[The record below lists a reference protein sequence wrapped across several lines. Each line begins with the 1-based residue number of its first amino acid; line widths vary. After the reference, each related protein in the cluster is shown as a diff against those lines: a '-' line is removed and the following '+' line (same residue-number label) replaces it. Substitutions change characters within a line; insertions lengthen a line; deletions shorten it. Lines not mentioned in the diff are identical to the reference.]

1 MKRLVGLLL
10 LFSFPTAS
18 LAQDRG
24 AAALAHAVDGL
35 GVSARV
41 LMIAAHPDDEDT
53 ALLAWLVHRQHADAA
68 YLSLTRGDGGQNLIG
83 DELGE
88 ALGVIRTEELL
99 AARRL
104 DGATQYFTRAYDFG
118 FSKSAEET
126 YTHWP
131 KDSVLRD
138 VVTVIRAYRPH
149 IVVAI
154 FSGTARDGH
163 GHHQVSG
170 LLAREAYDAA
180 ADTIRYPRSITAGH
194 GAWTPTKLY
203 LGPYQSRDRATVRF
217 NVGEYDPVL
226 GRSYYEIAMESR
238 SQHKSQ
244 AFGRLQRRGTQ
255 LDWLMLEKSS
265 EGIAGNG
272 SAERSPFEGIDTTWA
287 RLRPAVARVSREAG
301 ATLDSLQAA
310 ATIARTTLDFRKP
323 AAILPALARAHRLL
337 SRLRDAGVPDPD
349 VEASV
354 RSGLSRV
361 TRALI
366 EASGVALEATAERAA
381 VARGDSVRV
390 DVTLHVRGDVP
401 VSVNGVRV
409 EGPDV
414 SASPILRDAAL
425 TALPDSSAT
434 WRGAVRG
441 VRVTQPWWLAHRSG
455 GDLFDVPRSEIALPE
470 SARPAPAVA
479 RVALTIEGVVV
490 EATAPV
496 VHRRADPVRGDVQ
509 RALAVVPPI
518 AVALE
523 RTVEYARARVPLE
536 RVERVELRSAL
547 TMPAD
552 MSVSLD
558 VPEGLATDGAK
569 RVTLAAGA
577 TEVVEFT
584 VRGVPG
590 ALRGEL
596 RVVADARGERF
607 REGYSEIEYDH
618 ITPQRIYREARLSL
632 QGVDVAVRPGVRLA
646 YIPGAGDNVAPML
659 RQLGVSLTVIDPSA
673 VATTDFSPYAA
684 VVVGTR
690 AYESHPALIRHN
702 GRLLEYVRRGGTL
715 VVQYGQYE
723 MMQSTVMPYPITI
736 NRPHTR
742 VTVENSPVSILDP
755 EHQLLRTPNR
765 IGSRDFEGWVQER
778 ALYIPAQFDSAYV
791 APLAMSDPGEPPSRG
806 ALLVARYGRGLY
818 VYTTIAFF
826 RQLPAGVPG
835 PARLFVNLLSAKA
848 SPVIPRE
855 RSDRRIYS
863 P

>member
-1 MKRLVGLLL
+1 MRYARRIGTALLL
-10 LFSFPTAS
+10 LWSS
-18 LAQDRG
+18 
-24 AAALAHAVDGL
+24 AALAQERGSAALGTLVDGL

-41 LMIAAHPDDEDT
+41 LLIAAHPDDEDT
-53 ALLAWLVHRQHADAA
+53 ALLAWFVHRQHADAA

-138 VVTVIRAYRPH
+138 VVTVLRAYRPH

-154 FSGTARDGH
+154 FSGTPRDGH

-180 ADTIRYPRSITAGH
+180 ADTVRFPRSVTAGH

-265 EGIAGNG
+265 LAATANG

-287 RLRPAVARVSREAG
+287 RLRPSVAKASREA
-301 ATLDSLQAA
+301 AAALDSLPAA
-310 ATIARTTLDFRKP
+310 AAAARASLDFRRP
-323 AAILPALARAHRLL
+323 TTVVPALARVHRLL
-337 SRLRDAGVPDPD
+337 ARVREARLTDPD

-354 RSGLSRV
+354 RSGLARV
-361 TRALI
+361 TRALLDATGI
-366 EASGVALEATAERAA
+366 AVEATAGRAA
-381 VARGDSVRV
+381 VARGDSVPV
-390 DVTLHVRGDVP
+390 EVTLYARGDVP
-401 VSVNGVRV
+401 VTVTGVRV

-414 SASPILRDAAL
+414 SAAAILRDA
-425 TALPDSSAT
+425 TASVQPDSSVM

-441 VRVTQPWWLAHRSG
+441 VRITQPWWLAHGRR
-455 GDLFDVPRSEIALPE
+455 GDVFDVPRTEVAQAESERSTA
-470 SARPAPAVA
+470 AVA
-479 RVALTIEGVVV
+479 RVSVSIDGTTVD
-490 EATAPV
+490 ATTPV

-509 RALAVVPPI
+509 RPLAVVPPV
-518 AVALE
+518 AVSLE
-523 RTVEYARARVPLE
+523 RTVEYARAGVPLQ

-547 TMPAD
+547 TTPTD
-552 MSVSLD
+552 VSVTLTA
-558 VPEGLATDGAK
+558 PGGLSSDGTK
-569 RVTLAAGA
+569 RVTIPAGG
-577 TEVVEFT
+577 TEAVEFA
-584 VRGVPG
+584 VRGTPRP
-590 ALRGEL
+590 ARGEMS
-596 RVVADARGERF
+596 VVAEGNGERF
-607 REGYSEIEYDH
+607 RDGYTEIEYDH
-618 ITPQRIYREARLSL
+618 ITPQRMYRDATVAL
-632 QGVDVAVRPGVRLA
+632 QGVDVALVTNLRVA

-659 RQLGVSLTVIDPSA
+659 AQLGVPVTIIEPGS
-673 VATTDFSPYAA
+673 VAATDFSSFTT

-690 AYESHPALIRHN
+690 AYESRPELMQHN
-702 GRLLEYVRRGGTL
+702 GRLLEYARRGGTL

-723 MMQSTVMPYPITI
+723 MMQRGIMPYPITI
-736 NRPHTR
+736 SRPHTR
-742 VTVENSPVSILDP
+742 VTVEGSPVSIIDP
-755 EHQLLRTPNR
+755 EHLTLRRPNR
-765 IGSRDFEGWVQER
+765 IGPRDFEGWVQER
-778 ALYIPAQFDSAYV
+778 ALYMPSQFDSAYT
-791 APLAMSDPGEPPSRG
+791 APLAMNDPGEPPSRG
-806 ALLVARYGRGLY
+806 ALLVTPYGRGLY
-818 VYTTIAFF
+818 VYTTMAFF

-835 PARLFVNLLSAKA
+835 AARLFVNLLSARA
-848 SPVIPRE
+848 AQPPRVV
-855 RSDRRIYS
+855 

>member
-1 MKRLVGLLL
+1 MKRFVGAFFLLL
-10 LFSFPTAS
+10 VTAPTSVAQGGGAS
-18 LAQDRG
+18 
-24 AAALAHAVDGL
+24 ALAHAVDGL
-35 GVSARV
+35 GVTARV

-68 YLSLTRGDGGQNLIG
+68 YLSLTRGDGGQNLVG

-118 FSKSAEET
+118 FSKGAEET

-138 VVTVIRAYRPH
+138 VITVIRAYRPH

-154 FSGTARDGH
+154 FSGTPRDGH

-180 ADTIRYPRSITAGH
+180 SDTIRYPRTSTAGH
-194 GAWTPTKLY
+194 GAWKPTKLY

-255 LDWLMLEKSS
+255 LDWLMLEKTIDRS
-265 EGIAGNG
+265 AGNG
-272 SAERSPFEGIDTTWA
+272 SGERSPFEGIDTTWV

-301 ATLDSLQAA
+301 ATLDSLHAA
-310 ATIARTTLDFRKP
+310 ANSARATLDFRRP
-323 AAILPALARAHRLL
+323 AAILPALARVHRLL
-337 SRLRDAGVPDPD
+337 SRLRDAGMTDPD

-354 RSGLSRV
+354 RSGLTRV

-401 VSVNGVRV
+401 VVVNGVRV

-414 SASPILRDAAL
+414 SAATIVRVGNV
-425 TALPDSSAT
+425 TVVPDSSAT

-441 VRVTQPWWLAHRSG
+441 VRVTQPWWLAHGRG
-455 GDLFDVPRSEIALPE
+455 GDLFDVPRSEIAQPE
-470 SARPAPAVA
+470 SARPTAAVA
-479 RVALTIEGVVV
+479 RAALMIEGVVV

-509 RALAVVPPI
+509 RPLAVVPPI

-523 RTVEYARARVPLE
+523 RAVEYARAGVPLE
-536 RVERVELRSAL
+536 RVQRVELRSAL
-547 TMPAD
+547 TTPVD
-552 MSVSLD
+552 VSVSLN
-558 VPEGLATDGAK
+558 VPEGLASDGAK
-569 RVTLAAGA
+569 RVALPAGA
-577 TEVVEFT
+577 TDVVEFT
-584 VRGVPG
+584 VRGVPR
-590 ALRGEL
+590 AARGQL
-596 RVVADARGERF
+596 GVVAEARGERF
-607 REGYSEIEYDH
+607 RDGYAEIEYDH
-618 ITPQRIYREARLSL
+618 ITPQRIYRDASVSL
-632 QGVDVAVRPGVRLA
+632 QGVDVTVRPGLRIA

-659 RQLGVSLTVIDPSA
+659 RQLGISLTRVDPSD
-673 VATTDFSPYAA
+673 VATSDFSPYAA

-690 AYESHPALIRHN
+690 AYESHPELIRHN
-702 GRLLEYVRRGGTL
+702 TRLLEYARRGGTL

-723 MMQSTVMPYPITI
+723 MMQPGVMPYPITI

-742 VTVENSPVSILDP
+742 VTVEESPVSIVEP
-755 EHQLLRTPNR
+755 QHPLLRVPNR
-765 IGSRDFEGWVQER
+765 IGQRDFEGWVQER
-778 ALYIPAQFDSAYV
+778 ALYMPAQFDSVYV
-791 APLAMSDPGEPPSRG
+791 APLAMNDPAEPPSRG

-826 RQLPAGVPG
+826 RQLPAGIPG
-835 PARLFVNLLSAKA
+835 AARLFVNFLSAKA
-848 SPVIPRE
+848 SEPPRV
-855 RSDRRIYS
+855 R

>member
-1 MKRLVGLLL
+1 MRHARLIATALLL
-10 LFSFPTAS
+10 CWSS
-18 LAQDRG
+18 
-24 AAALAHAVDGL
+24 AALAQERGSAALGELVDGL

-41 LMIAAHPDDEDT
+41 LLIAAHPDDEDT

-138 VVTVIRAYRPH
+138 VVTVMRAYRPH

-154 FSGTARDGH
+154 FSGTPRDGH

-170 LLAREAYDAA
+170 ILAREAYDAA
-180 ADTIRYPRSITAGH
+180 ADTVRFPRGVTAGH

-203 LGPYQSRDRATVRF
+203 LGPYHSRDRATVRF

-255 LDWLMLEKSS
+255 LDWLMLEKSNV
-265 EGIAGNG
+265 AATANG
-272 SAERSPFEGIDTTWA
+272 STERSPFEGIDTTWT
-287 RLRPAVARVSREAG
+287 RLRPAVARASREA
-301 ATLDSLQAA
+301 AAALDSLPAASAA
-310 ATIARTTLDFRKP
+310 ARTSLDFRRP
-323 AAILPALARAHRLL
+323 ATVVPALARVHRLL
-337 SRLRDAGVPDPD
+337 ARVRDARVSDPD

-361 TRALI
+361 TRALL
-366 EASGVALEATAERAA
+366 EATGVALEATAERAA

-390 DVTLHVRGDVP
+390 DVTLHARGDAP
-401 VSVNGVRV
+401 VMVTRVRL

-414 SASPILRDAAL
+414 SAATVVGDA
-425 TALPDSSAT
+425 TSTVQPDSSAT

-441 VRVTQPWWLAHRSG
+441 VRVTQPWWLAYGRR
-455 GDLFDVPRSEIALPE
+455 GDLFDVPRAGVAQAESE
-470 SARPAPAVA
+470 RPTAAVA
-479 RVALTIEGVVV
+479 RVDVSIDGTTV
-490 EATAPV
+490 EASAPV

-509 RALAVVPPI
+509 RPLAVVPP
-518 AVALE
+518 VSVMLE
-523 RTVEYARARVPLE
+523 RTVEYARAGRPLD

-547 TMPAD
+547 TTPAD
-552 MSVSLD
+552 VSVSLD
-558 VPEGLATDGAK
+558 APAGLTSDGAK
-569 RVTLAAGA
+569 RVSLPAGG
-577 TEVVEFT
+577 TETVEFT
-584 VRGVPG
+584 VRGTPRPS
-590 ALRGEL
+590 RGEL
-596 RVVADARGERF
+596 SVVAEGRGEQF
-607 REGYSEIEYDH
+607 RDGYTEIEYDH
-618 ITPQRIYREARLSL
+618 ITPQRMYREATVAL
-632 QGVDVAVRPGVRLA
+632 QGVDAALGSGLRVA

-659 RQLGVSLTVIDPSA
+659 GQLGIPVTIVDPGA
-673 VATTDFSPYAA
+673 VATTDFSSYTT
-684 VVVGTR
+684 VVIGTR
-690 AYESHPALIRHN
+690 AYESHAELIQHN
-702 GRLLEYVRRGGTL
+702 GRLLDYARRGGTL

-723 MMQSTVMPYPITI
+723 MTQPGIMPHPITI
-736 NRPHTR
+736 SRPHTR
-742 VTVENSPVSILDP
+742 VTVEDSPVTILDP
-755 EHQLLRTPNR
+755 EHRTLRAPNR
-765 IGSRDFEGWVQER
+765 IGPRDFEGWVQER
-778 ALYIPAQFDSAYV
+778 ALYMPSQFDSVYT

-806 ALLVARYGRGLY
+806 ALLVTPYGRGLY
-818 VYTTIAFF
+818 VYTTMAFF

-835 PARLFVNLLSAKA
+835 AARLFVNLLSARA
-848 SPVIPRE
+848 AEPARVVP
-855 RSDRRIYS
+855 
-863 P
+863 

>member
-1 MKRLVGLLL
+1 MRTPRLLGTLL
-10 LFSFPTAS
+10 LFLCSSSAS

-24 AAALAHAVDGL
+24 SAALGGLVDGL

-41 LMIAAHPDDEDT
+41 LLVAAHPDDEDT

-104 DGATQYFTRAYDFG
+104 DGAAQYFTRAYDFG

-126 YTHWP
+126 YSHWP

-138 VVTVIRAYRPH
+138 IVTVIRAYRPH
-149 IVVAI
+149 LVVAI
-154 FSGTARDGH
+154 FSGTPRDGH

-180 ADTIRYPRSITAGH
+180 ADTIRYPRSVTGGH
-194 GAWTPTKLY
+194 GAWAPAKLY

-255 LDWLMLEKSS
+255 LDWLMLEKTPS
-265 EGIAGNG
+265 GATVNG
-272 SAERSPFEGIDTTWA
+272 VVERSPFDGIDTTWA
-287 RLRPAVARVSREAG
+287 RLRPAAARVSREA
-301 ATLDSLQAA
+301 AAALDSLPTATAA
-310 ATIARTTLDFRKP
+310 VRATLDFRRP
-323 AAILPALARAHRLL
+323 ATVVPALSRVHRLL
-337 SRLRDAGVPDPD
+337 TRVRDARIADPD

-366 EASGVALEATAERAA
+366 EATGVAIEATAGRAT
-381 VARGDSVRV
+381 VARGDTVPV
-390 DVTLHVRGDVP
+390 DVTFYARGDVP
-401 VSVNGVRV
+401 VAVTAVRV
-409 EGPDV
+409 DGPDV
-414 SASPILRDAAL
+414 SAATLLRDASTTVA
-425 TALPDSSAT
+425 ADSSAS

-441 VRVTQPWWLAHRSG
+441 VRVTQPWWLAYGRR
-455 GDLFDVPRSEIALPE
+455 GDLFDVPRTEVAQAE
-470 SARPAPAVA
+470 TERPTAAIA
-479 RVALTIEGVVV
+479 RVTMAIEGATV

-509 RALAVVPPI
+509 RPLAVVPPI
-518 AVALE
+518 SVALE
-523 RTVEYARARVPLE
+523 RKVEYARAGVPLE

-547 TMPAD
+547 TTPT
-552 MSVSLD
+552 D
-558 VPEGLATDGAK
+558 VAVTLAVPGGLTSDGVK
-569 RVTLAAGA
+569 RVTVPPGG
-577 TEVVEFT
+577 TQGVELN
-584 VRGVPG
+584 VRGTPR
-590 ALRGEL
+590 ASRGEMSA
-596 RVVADARGERF
+596 VAEARGERF
-607 REGYSEIEYDH
+607 RDGYMEIEYDH
-618 ITPQRIYREARLSL
+618 IMPQRMYREASVDL
-632 QGVDVAVRPGVRLA
+632 QGVDVALGAGLRVA
-646 YIPGAGDNVAPML
+646 YVPGAGDNVAPML
-659 RQLGVSLTVIDPSA
+659 RQLGIPLTVIEPGA
-673 VATTDFSPYAA
+673 VSTTDLSPYTA

-690 AYESHPALIRHN
+690 AYESHPELIQHN
-702 GRLLEYVRRGGTL
+702 ARLLDYARRGGTL

-723 MMQSTVMPYPITI
+723 MMQAGVMPYPITI
-736 NRPHTR
+736 SRPHTR
-742 VTVENSPVSILDP
+742 VTVEAAPVTILDP
-755 EHQLLRTPNR
+755 EHRTLRAPNR
-765 IGSRDFEGWVQER
+765 IGPRDFEGWVQER
-778 ALYIPAQFDSAYV
+778 ALYMPSQVDSAYT

-806 ALLVARYGRGLY
+806 ALLVAPYGRGLY
-818 VYTTIAFF
+818 VYTTMAFF

-835 PARLFVNLLSAKA
+835 AARLFVNLLSAKA
-848 SPVIPRE
+848 AEPARVVP
-855 RSDRRIYS
+855 
-863 P
+863 

>member
-1 MKRLVGLLL
+1 MRTTRLVGALFLLL
-10 LFSFPTAS
+10 CAPATTR
-18 LAQDRG
+18 AQERG
-24 AAALAHAVDGL
+24 AAALGELVDGL

-41 LMIAAHPDDEDT
+41 LLIAAHPDDEDT

-104 DGATQYFTRAYDFG
+104 DGATQFFTRAYDFG
-118 FSKSAEET
+118 FSKSADET

-138 VVTVIRAYRPH
+138 VVTVLRSYRPH

-154 FSGTARDGH
+154 FSGTPRDGH

-170 LLAREAYDAA
+170 ILAREAYDAA
-180 ADTIRYPRSITAGH
+180 ADTVRFPRAVTGGH
-194 GAWTPTKLY
+194 GAWAPSKLY

-255 LDWLMLEKSS
+255 LDWLMLEKSR
-265 EGIAGNG
+265 IAATANG
-272 SAERSPFEGIDTTWA
+272 TGERSPFEGIDTSWT
-287 RLRPAVARVSREAG
+287 RLRSLATRTSREAS
-301 ATLDSLQAA
+301 AALDSLPGAA
-310 ATIARTTLDFRKP
+310 DAARATLDFRRP
-323 AAILPALARAHRLL
+323 AAVVPALVRVHRLL
-337 SRLRDAGVPDPD
+337 ARVRDAGIADPD

-361 TRALI
+361 TRALV
-366 EASGVALEATAERAA
+366 EATGVAVEATAERAA

-390 DVTLHVRGDVP
+390 DVTLHARGNVP
-401 VSVNGVRV
+401 VTVTSVRV
-409 EGPDV
+409 DGPDV
-414 SASPILRDAAL
+414 GASTILRDQSA
-425 TALPDSSAT
+425 TVLPDSSMT

-441 VRVTQPWWLAHRSG
+441 VRVTQPWWLAHGRR
-455 GDLFDVPRSEIALPE
+455 GDLFDVPRTEVARAESE
-470 SARPAPAVA
+470 RPTAAVA
-479 RVALTIEGVVV
+479 RVALAIDGTTV

-509 RALAVVPPI
+509 RPLAVVPPI
-518 AVALE
+518 AVTLD
-523 RTVEYARARVPLE
+523 RTVEYARAGVPLQ

-547 TMPAD
+547 TAPTDLTVTVA
-552 MSVSLD
+552 
-558 VPEGLATDGAK
+558 VPGGLTSDGAK
-569 RVTLAAGA
+569 RVTLAPGA
-577 TEVVEFT
+577 TQAVEFN
-584 VRGVPG
+584 VRGTPRATRG
-590 ALRGEL
+590 AIGA
-596 RVVADARGERF
+596 VAEARGERF
-607 REGYSEIEYDH
+607 RDGYTEIEYDH
-618 ITPQRIYREARLSL
+618 ITPQRMYREAAVDL
-632 QGVDVAVRPGVRLA
+632 QGVDVALGPSLRVA

-659 RQLGVSLTVIDPSA
+659 RQLGVPVTMIEPSA
-673 VATTDFSPYAA
+673 VATTDFSAYTT

-690 AYESHPALIRHN
+690 AYESHPELIQHN
-702 GRLLEYVRRGGTL
+702 ARLLDYARRGGTL

-723 MMQSTVMPYPITI
+723 MMQPGIMPYPITI
-736 NRPHTR
+736 SRPHTR
-742 VTVENSPVSILDP
+742 VTVEEAPVTILDP
-755 EHQLLRTPNR
+755 GHPALRTPNR
-765 IGSRDFEGWVQER
+765 IGARDFEGWVQER
-778 ALYIPAQFDSAYV
+778 ALYMPAQFDSAYS

-806 ALLVARYGRGLY
+806 ALLVAPYGRGLY
-818 VYTTIAFF
+818 VYTTMAFF

-835 PARLFVNLLSAKA
+835 AARLFVNFLSAKA
-848 SPVIPRE
+848 AEPTRVVP
-855 RSDRRIYS
+855 
-863 P
+863 

>member
-1 MKRLVGLLL
+1 
-10 LFSFPTAS
+10 
-18 LAQDRG
+18 
-24 AAALAHAVDGL
+24 
-35 GVSARV
+35 
-41 LMIAAHPDDEDT
+41 MIAAHPDDEDT
-53 ALLAWLVHRQHADAA
+53 ALLAWLVHRQHAEAA

-126 YTHWP
+126 YLHWP

-154 FSGTARDGH
+154 FSGTPRDGH

-180 ADTIRYPRSITAGH
+180 SDTIRYPRSITAGY
-194 GAWTPTKLY
+194 GAWKPAKLY

-255 LDWLMLEKSS
+255 LDWLMLERTV
-265 EGIAGNG
+265 EATAGNG

-287 RLRPAVARVSREAG
+287 RLRPAVARISREAG

-310 ATIARTTLDFRKP
+310 AATARATLDFRRP
-323 AAILPALARAHRLL
+323 VAILPSLTRMHRLL
-337 SRLRDAGVPDPD
+337 SRLRDAGVTDPD
-349 VEASV
+349 VDASV

-361 TRALI
+361 TRALV
-366 EASGVALEATAERAA
+366 EASGVALEATAERGA

-401 VSVNGVRV
+401 VSVSAVRV

-414 SASPILRDAAL
+414 SVSTFVRDASV
-425 TALPDSSAT
+425 TVLPDSSAT

-441 VRVTQPWWLAHRSG
+441 VRVTQPWWLAHGRG
-455 GDLFDVPRSEIALPE
+455 GDLFDVPRAEIAQPE
-470 SARPAPAVA
+470 SERPTAAVA
-479 RVALTIEGVVV
+479 RVALDIQGVVV

-509 RALAVVPPI
+509 RPLAVVPPI

-523 RTVEYARARVPLE
+523 RAVEYARAGVPLE

-547 TMPAD
+547 TTPAD
-552 MSVSLD
+552 VSVSLD

-569 RVTLAAGA
+569 RVTLTAGA
-577 TEVVEFT
+577 TDVVEFT
-584 VRGVPG
+584 VRGVPRATRG
-590 ALRGEL
+590 ALG
-596 RVVADARGERF
+596 VVAQARGERF

-618 ITPQRIYREARLSL
+618 ITPQRVYRAASVTI
-632 QGVDVAVRPGVRLA
+632 QGVDVAVRPGLRVA
-646 YIPGAGDNVAPML
+646 YIPGVGDNVAPML
-659 RQLGVSLTVIDPSA
+659 RQLGISLTIVAPSA
-673 VATTDFSPYAA
+673 VATTDFSPYVA

-690 AYESHPALIRHN
+690 AYESHPELVRHN
-702 GRLLEYVRRGGTL
+702 PRLLEYARRGGTL

-723 MMQSTVMPYPITI
+723 MMQPGLMPYPITI

-742 VTVENSPVSILDP
+742 VTVEDSPVSIVAP
-755 EHQLLRTPNR
+755 EHALLRMPNR
-765 IGSRDFEGWVQER
+765 IGQRDFDGWVQER
-778 ALYIPAQFDSAYV
+778 ALYMPAQFDSAYF
-791 APLAMSDPGEPPSRG
+791 APLAMNDPGEPPSSG
-806 ALLVARYGRGLY
+806 ALLIARYGRGLY

-835 PARLFVNLLSAKA
+835 PARLFVNFLSAKA
-848 SPVIPRE
+848 SAVILRE